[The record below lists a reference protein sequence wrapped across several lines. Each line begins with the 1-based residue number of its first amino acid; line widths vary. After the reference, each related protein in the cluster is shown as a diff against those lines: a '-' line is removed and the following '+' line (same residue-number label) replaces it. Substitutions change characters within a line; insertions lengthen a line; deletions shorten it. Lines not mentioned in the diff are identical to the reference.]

1 MLLTSSTKIH
11 SKKMQHLHT
20 VTFPLAFDFYKLF
33 LSIFFFTETV
43 LHKDTFIAIFEAQ
56 VRKTTAEIKM

>member
-1 MLLTSSTKIH
+1 MHIYLMLLTSSTKIH

-33 LSIFFFTETV
+33 LSIFFLLKLSFTKIP
-43 LHKDTFIAIFEAQ
+43 L
-56 VRKTTAEIKM
+56 